1 MKKYVEFGIGNKWF
15 VRTEFE
21 GDDGHE
27 IEHKG
32 IFMPKRLE
40 SLYIRIWI
48 KYTVIVIDSK
58 EGIKKYKKSRK
69 GFKFLLGLSGCD

>member
-15 VRTEFE
+15 ARTELE
-21 GDDGHE
+21 RDGGHE
-27 IEHKG
+27 TEHKG
-32 IFMPKRLE
+32 ISMPNKVE

-48 KYTVIVIDSK
+48 KYTVIIIDSK

-69 GFKFLLGLSGCD
+69 GFKILLGLSGYN